1 METSSSFTTSE
12 KVLQFLQE
20 YKAGYIMFCK
30 PFKVHGTWSIGVGSI
45 LEISEASKLLR
56 KVCREL
62 YIHDKGWFVGDV
74 EALFSK

>member
-1 METSSSFTTSE
+1 MKSQSSFTASE

-30 PFKVHGTWSIGVGSI
+30 PFKVHGTWSIGVGAIIDIRQS
-45 LEISEASKLLR
+45 SKLLC
-56 KVCREL
+56 KVCKEL
-62 YIHDKGWFVGDV
+62 YVYDKDLFVGDI